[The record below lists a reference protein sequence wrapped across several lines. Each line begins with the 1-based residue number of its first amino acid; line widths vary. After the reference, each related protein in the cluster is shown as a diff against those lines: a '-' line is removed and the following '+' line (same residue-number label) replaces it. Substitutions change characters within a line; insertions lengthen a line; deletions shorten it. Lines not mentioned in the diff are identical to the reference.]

1 LGYGLAWG
9 KKEKKTSLFFFFL
22 LFLSIDPTYFWPL
35 LLFNP
40 LTLTYLLTKLTM
52 CPPLASSSFCFLL
65 PPPILILFS
74 SLSSSL
80 FLFCF
85 NSLSACLIFFWFIYN
100 FFFTICPWG
109 ATSLGFVLL
118 CKLAF
123 LIVAISTCNH
133 HLERYT
139 LSFFN

>member
-1 LGYGLAWG
+1 
-9 KKEKKTSLFFFFL
+9 
-22 LFLSIDPTYFWPL
+22 
-35 LLFNP
+35 
-40 LTLTYLLTKLTM
+40 M

-85 NSLSACLIFFWFIYN
+85 NSLSTCLIFFWFIYN

-139 LSFFN
+139 LSFFNQDLIFYLIYFCVFNKIKKKKNLHEKDWIFCYLKKTLMKCGLLFSFF